1 MHLSATQPLCA
12 PRQQAMFRRIF
23 DALKGLLNRLVN
35 TLRLE
40 NVEARLENV
49 EERLQIG
56 EDLLIGLQAD
66 VLKWNQRME
75 ASDET
80 DSKMKDT
87 LHGMMALILLLMKDI
102 RRLKKTFHKDQKS
115 LLDDTVKVLN
125 NADEQFEALRKSVKT
140 LEEKFDGLVHHFDG
154 DIGPP
159 PISREGSVS
168 PSVSPSDIEAA
179 NHFLAGLL
187 APDRDVVGG
196 AAVRASNGAAAGASG
211 GAAAGASGGA
221 AAGASGGAAAGSA
234 DRARRWG
241 SAETGVYSD
250 VDSDGAPDRAPETG
264 SENLARAGASVVIEI
279 KDEDVVIEIKD
290 EDVVIEIKDEDVVI
304 EIKDEDV
311 VIEIKDEDEN
321 MAPAG
326 ARAGARAEVA
336 STRKRRREVDRLHE
350 DINPNRKR
358 IGRSPGGK

>member
-211 GAAAGASGGA
+211 GAAAG
-221 AAGASGGAAAGSA
+221 SA

-264 SENLARAGASVVIEI
+264 SENLARAGAS
-279 KDEDVVIEIKD
+279 
-290 EDVVIEIKDEDVVI
+290 VVI

>member
-1 MHLSATQPLCA
+1 
-12 PRQQAMFRRIF
+12 MFRRIF

-211 GAAAGASGGA
+211 GAAAG
-221 AAGASGGAAAGSA
+221 SA

-264 SENLARAGASVVIEI
+264 SENLARAGAS
-279 KDEDVVIEIKD
+279 
-290 EDVVIEIKDEDVVI
+290 VVI